1 MLSEYIK
8 SKQPMGFKRTDSYR
22 PRERQNSN
30 GRDSSRP
37 AGGGSRSRTRRRS
50 NSQQA
55 SPPRGPA
62 ASRPWNHSG
71 RNFSAPNWSYH
82 QQDASRY
89 EHQHGRETSS
99 EALGEITN
107 RSPLPSPRARPDRSR
122 SPDDDDDD
130 EDSLFVSDGPG
141 PEFFEDYAEPEPEP
155 LPRPPPTMRL
165 EIQDGQSEFP
175 DAFHRR
181 PKPISASRIASGMYF
196 QARGKPILP
205 PLTAKPNSSQTGKNV
220 LKPRYI
226 STSNIPIEAST
237 TQPKAASKK
246 PVGTPSKPSASSKPI
261 PPKTDASMK
270 AAALSNAAGPLTS
283 GTGMPSKPPV
293 PLDTDNDSSSSAPR
307 VPSTLT
313 IEKEPSRFSPFSFP
327 SRRTTSGGDKLVCQE
342 LQQSVHRPTLPS
354 TFDSLLPNKSRPE
367 NKRDPKSDPASTRS
381 IQKRKVGDL
390 FSAADL
396 KIIWKQCFEQR
407 QPPDQ
412 SRLGHFAL
420 PIPSHS
426 LHLVSPAQL
435 ERAKRYFVPDIV
447 RFEVT
452 PLQLGKKKSR
462 SSQANA
468 RLFHSDPTQ
477 IAGRETSTPTYHKL
491 QLRPSTSQTDGLAWP
506 VLRAMQVGWEL
517 TARWYKEVIVDG
529 GWVSLGRLDRE
540 DTVMSDAM
548 DIDGENENDK
558 VITSRNSKNP
568 VGTGLGDF
576 VANELKKNVVKTK
589 HSRDEPEGSLN
600 VDREIGRWLDH
611 VWREQN

>member
-1 MLSEYIK
+1 
-8 SKQPMGFKRTDSYR
+8 MGFNQRTDSYR
-22 PRERQNSN
+22 PKERQNSRS
-30 GRDSSRP
+30 RDSLRP
-37 AGGGSRSRTRRRS
+37 TGGGSRSRNRRRS

-71 RNFSAPNWSYH
+71 RNFSAPNRSYH

-89 EHQHGRETSS
+89 EHQRDRETSS

-107 RSPLPSPRARPDRSR
+107 RSPLPSPRARPGRSR
-122 SPDDDDDD
+122 SPDDDD
-130 EDSLFVSDGPG
+130 DSLFVSDGPG

-205 PLTAKPNSSQTGKNV
+205 PLTAKPNSSQTRENV

-226 STSNIPIEAST
+226 STTNIPIEAST

-261 PPKTDASMK
+261 SPKTAASMK
-270 AAALSNAAGPLTS
+270 EAALATVAALSKAAASLTS
-283 GTGMPSKPPV
+283 GTGMPLKPPV
-293 PLDTDNDSSSSAPR
+293 PLNADNDSSSSAPQ
-307 VPSTLT
+307 VPSTLAV
-313 IEKEPSRFSPFSFP
+313 EKEPSLFSPFSFP
-327 SRRTTSGGDKLVCQE
+327 SKRKTSGGDKSVYQGP
-342 LQQSVHRPTLPS
+342 QQSVHRPTLPS
-354 TFDSLLPNKSRPE
+354 TSDSLLSNKSRPE

-396 KIIWKQCFEQR
+396 KIIWKQCFKQR

-412 SRLGHFAL
+412 FRLGHFAL
-420 PIPSHS
+420 PIPSDS

-452 PLQLGKKKSR
+452 PLRLGKKNSR
-462 SSQANA
+462 PSQVTA
-468 RLFHSDPTQ
+468 RLPHLDPTQ
-477 IAGRETSTPTYHKL
+477 IVGHETSTPAYHKL
-491 QLRPSTSQTDGLAWP
+491 QLRPSTSQTDGIAWP

-517 TARWYKEVIVDG
+517 TTRWYKEVIVDE

-540 DTVMSDAM
+540 DTVMSDTM
-548 DIDGENENDK
+548 DIDGENKNDK
-558 VITSRNSKNP
+558 VITSRNSKTP
-568 VGTGLGDF
+568 IGTGLGDF
-576 VANELKKNVVKTK
+576 VADELKKNVVKTRL
-589 HSRDEPEGSLN
+589 SRDEPEGSLN
-600 VDREIGRWLDH
+600 VDRDIGRWLDH